1 MLSDIEITH
10 LAKLDHISKIGAKL
24 GLGEDDMELYGKFK
38 AKIEPRLDE
47 PNSKLI
53 LVTATNP
60 TPFGEG
66 KTTMSIGLA
75 DALNRLGKKVCLA
88 LREPS
93 LGPVFGIKGGA
104 AGGGYSQLA
113 PMEDLNLHFTGDFHA
128 ITSANN
134 LISAMMIIAS
144 IKKTP

>member
-88 LREPS
+88 LLWGR
-93 LGPVFGIKGGA
+93 F
-104 AGGGYSQLA
+104 LA
-113 PMEDLNLHFTGDFHA
+113 
-128 ITSANN
+128 
-134 LISAMMIIAS
+134 
-144 IKKTP
+144 